1 MSTETIAL
9 PTAGTYAIDPTH
21 SNVEITARHMMVTK
35 VRGNFENVA
44 GTITVGESPADSSVS
59 VEFDAATIDTR
70 VADRDEHLRSGDF
83 LDVENHPTISFVST
97 GVTHVEGNTFTL
109 TGDLTVRGVTKPVSF
124 DFQYLAS
131 SQDPWGQERALF
143 EARMQFPR
151 EDWGLTWNAALESGG
166 VLVSKVFDVE
176 MNIQGVLQ
184 QG

>member
-1 MSTETIAL
+1 MQQTITL

-44 GTITVGESPADSSVS
+44 GTITVGESVADSAVS
-59 VEFDAATIDTR
+59 VAFEAATIDTR
-70 VADRDEHLRSGDF
+70 VTDRDAHLRSADF

-97 GVTHVEGNTFTL
+97 GVSPTEGNRFTL
-109 TGDLTVRGVTKPVSF
+109 DGDLTVRGVTKPVSF
-124 DFQYLAS
+124 EFEYLGS

-143 EARMQFPR
+143 GATMKFAR

-176 MNIQGVLQ
+176 MNISAVLQ
-184 QG
+184 QQG